1 MNLQLIAKIEEA
13 TLRTAYL
20 KKKKWPAKF
29 IKSVVVCNLSK
40 SFLVVAIVV

>member
-20 KKKKWPAKF
+20 KKKKNGRPSLSSQLSF
-29 IKSVVVCNLSK
+29 VICLNLS
-40 SFLVVAIVV
+40 